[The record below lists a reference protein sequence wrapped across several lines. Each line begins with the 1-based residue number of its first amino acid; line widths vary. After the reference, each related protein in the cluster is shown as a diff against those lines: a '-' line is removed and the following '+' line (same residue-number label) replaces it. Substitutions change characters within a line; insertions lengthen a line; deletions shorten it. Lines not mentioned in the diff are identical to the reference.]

1 MYISTSS
8 PITHM
13 ESSLLYLEDDDR
25 SSEISRPLTDLEPW
39 RGTHPSEDL
48 DNEPQIYSSPER
60 VIDKPASE
68 SSGAGRLVRK
78 SRISLRSKGPPKPQK
93 TEQLQRDSHD
103 KAVQNSYLKD
113 QVMRMKDEVQRMNAI
128 LLAHANC
135 EGCRSSEGLQA
146 HLSQLGVTSSTTNT
160 WTTVSQTSSN
170 ILR

>member
-1 MYISTSS
+1 MYISTSG

-13 ESSLLYLEDDDR
+13 VSSLLYLEDDDR

-68 SSGAGRLVRK
+68 SSGAGKLVRK
-78 SRISLRSKGPPKPQK
+78 SRKSLRSKGPPKPQK

-103 KAVQNSYLKD
+103 NTK
-113 QVMRMKDEVQRMNAI
+113 
-128 LLAHANC
+128 LLSKGSSHAH
-135 EGCRSSEGLQA
+135 E
-146 HLSQLGVTSSTTNT
+146 
-160 WTTVSQTSSN
+160 
-170 ILR
+170 